1 MCTCAQLDTHSTEVQ
16 ALECWQGRMTS
27 EEEGVWVD
35 WRLSTQGVSRTGR
48 FQELLVQAGGAVSKA
63 PPGLSGPVF
72 EMGWCIA
79 AGGAGPQERVSGGGG
94 K

>member
-35 WRLSTQGVSRTGR
+35 WRLSTQGVSWTGR
-48 FQELLVQAGGAVSKA
+48 FQEL
-63 PPGLSGPVF
+63 
-72 EMGWCIA
+72 
-79 AGGAGPQERVSGGGG
+79 
-94 K
+94 